1 MKRISQELDAQSA
14 AHLEEIL
21 AWGVESGEFVCPDT
35 RAAALRLTAVIDGL
49 AVQFAAHDGMLTRED
64 LLDHV
69 RTLAAWEVGLEPDS
83 LRESAIPRREAAFI
97 APATDIALR
106 QLIARYCDAV
116 VRRDTA
122 AFDALWSNDATWQ
135 VGKAT
140 IARSDI
146 AASFDKVLKGYKWL
160 VQTAPN
166 AVFEVD
172 EAAGLATGRVT
183 ITEQFAKRNGE
194 GSLIGVYHDRYVR
207 KHGTWQFAE
216 RRLEVIA
223 SAG

>member
-1 MKRISQELDAQSA
+1 MTPIRLCDDDPRKQGMRLHGVKVDGTTHDLTEKEAM
-14 AHLEEIL
+14 IL
-21 AWGVESGEFVCPDT
+21 KVLAEKPGEVVT
-35 RAAALRLTAVIDGL
+35 RD
-49 AVQFAAHDGMLTRED
+49 D

-83 LRESAIPRREAAFI
+83 LRESATPRREAAFI

-122 AFDALWSNDATWQ
+122 AFEALWSHDATWL
-135 VGKAT
+135 VGKAP
-140 IARSDI
+140 IARADI
-146 AASFDKVLKGYKWL
+146 GTTFDKAMKGYKWL

-172 EAAGLATGRVT
+172 EAAGVATGRVT
-183 ITEQFAKRNGE
+183 ITEQFAKRTGE

-207 KHGTWQFAE
+207 KHGSWLFAE
-216 RRLEVIA
+216 RRLEVITQTA
-223 SAG
+223 